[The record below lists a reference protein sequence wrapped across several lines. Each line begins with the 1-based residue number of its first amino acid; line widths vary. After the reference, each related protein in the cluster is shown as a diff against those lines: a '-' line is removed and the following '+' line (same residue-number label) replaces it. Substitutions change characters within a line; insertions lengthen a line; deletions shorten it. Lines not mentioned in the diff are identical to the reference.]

1 MGQSVST
8 NLIKAPSMEATNRSE
23 FDGVQGVVALDI
35 GRDSEGLLEERGR
48 EERSALQA

>member
-8 NLIKAPSMEATNRSE
+8 NKIKTSSMEATSRSE
-23 FDGVQGVVALDI
+23 FDGVKGVVALDI

-48 EERSALQA
+48 E

>member
-8 NLIKAPSMEATNRSE
+8 NEIKTPSMEATSRSK
-23 FDGVQGVVALDI
+23 FDGVQGVVALDN

-48 EERSALQA
+48 EERSALRA